1 MQSPSTSDWQP
12 RKRFRITLVCNVC
25 KIRKVKC
32 DRKSPCTSCIKH
44 NTGHMCNYDEQIWI
58 SQLPQ
63 RDNGV
68 ILGLNNNI
76 IYSNSNNN
84 SSNNSNNNGSPNV
97 TASPPIQSEVKELR
111 DKLSRLER
119 LIITTNQAN
128 LNEIVD
134 VEIALENFKDLR
146 SVIGINPIGTSEDTL
161 NLYSNFGTIRTDKSE
176 YSKRI
181 DFAPFTFHGLLRRDP
196 SLLDVWYYITQKR
209 ANLKKKQIDNGA
221 ASTPFE
227 MPKLNAK
234 SVANSKSSNH
244 KSVLMK
250 IRRYSERK
258 FNQKKF
264 SSSITSPGILLQ
276 SSSPGAEGSALSA
289 NEESLFLPPNE
300 TIWMYI
306 ENFFLKI
313 YKYFPFVDEDDFREN
328 IKRILEGRSSSQIR
342 KLQDKKDFAILGQ
355 LYIILRIGY
364 LSMVSRA
371 EYGEFQRS
379 QNSINSVTSGSPSS
393 SSSSSPIPNR
403 SYSLYPIGVEYVDYA
418 KRCLNCFDLLQP
430 VDINIVQFCLLLC
443 SYLKLAPE
451 DGEGPDRNQ
460 FQIFL
465 GTLVQMAFSIGLNRD
480 PNKFQ
485 EFAVSESQNHLRRKI
500 WNEIVLLDLYS
511 STLFGNAPNI
521 QRRYYDTIYPYYSIG
536 CEGISSNPPL
546 EREIIEIHKP
556 REILIQKTKQM
567 VESILEVNEEV
578 KLRTLSNYLSEMEI
592 ILHKEF
598 GFLPNYN
605 ENDLSHKLNM
615 NLFIQ
620 LRIFH
625 TSLYYE
631 LFLYY
636 EREKNVEL
644 MFFYFKKTICVII
657 EEYAPLVFNL
667 AMNGGKDSKGTGG
680 DKITPENLMLYPGL
694 EQLVHRMNGILF
706 SIIVRIKYTLRM
718 LLTDNTS
725 KSEAEMRAYCKE
737 LEKLGYLLKVT
748 VKGAIVGIS
757 QISDMYWF
765 AWRIAKAHSYIFN
778 VITAD
783 EYYSSI
789 DEYEREKSLPTIIF
803 SLAQI
808 KEART
813 MIDQCL
819 SKYRRRG
826 IGSQWSVVS
835 DVSEATTSEDAQEND
850 EISTS
855 TISDLNFNTD
865 IDDVWNNSNFNNIQ
879 NHFGL
884 SNEDFT
890 YVLESKEFKDVM
902 ENYFDLDEPL
912 FNTFGQ
918 FTTDT

>member
-1 MQSPSTSDWQP
+1 
-12 RKRFRITLVCNVC
+12 
-25 KIRKVKC
+25 
-32 DRKSPCTSCIKH
+32 
-44 NTGHMCNYDEQIWI
+44 MCNYDEQIWI

-63 RDNGV
+63 RDGNV
-68 ILGLNNNI
+68 IHGHPSNNNI
-76 IYSNSNNN
+76 NNNIHNIGSNSNTN
-84 SSNNSNNNGSPNV
+84 SSNNSNNYGSPNAA
-97 TASPPIQSEVKELR
+97 TSPPIQSEVKELR
-111 DKLSRLER
+111 EKLSRLER
-119 LIITTNQAN
+119 LIISTKQAN

-134 VEIALENFKDLR
+134 VEIALQNFKDLS
-146 SVIGINPIGTSEDTL
+146 SVIGINPIATSEDTL

-209 ANLKKKQIDNGA
+209 ANLKKKQTDKGIA
-221 ASTPFE
+221 LTPFE
-227 MPKLNAK
+227 MPNLNAN
-234 SVANSKSSNH
+234 SVLNSKLSNH

-250 IRRYSERK
+250 IRRYLERK
-258 FNQKKF
+258 FNPKKF

-289 NEESLFLPPNE
+289 NEETFFLPPNE

-306 ENFFLKI
+306 ENYFSKI
-313 YKYFPFVDEDDFREN
+313 YKYYPFVHEDDFREN
-328 IKRILEGRSSSQIR
+328 VTRILEGRLSSQIR
-342 KLQDKKDFAILGQ
+342 RLQNKKDFAILGQ
-355 LYIILRIGY
+355 LYIILRISY
-364 LSMVSRA
+364 LSTVSRA

-379 QNSINSVTSGSPSS
+379 QNSINSVNSGTPSS
-393 SSSSSPIPNR
+393 SSPSPIPNR
-403 SYSLYPIGVEYVDYA
+403 SYSLYPIGVEYVNYA

-443 SYLKLAPE
+443 SYMKVAPE

-521 QRRYYDTIYPYYSIG
+521 QRRYYDTLYPYYSIG

-556 REILIQKTKQM
+556 REALIQKTKLM

-578 KLRTLSNYLSEMEI
+578 KLRSISNYLSEMEI
-592 ILHKEF
+592 IMNREF
-598 GFLPNYN
+598 GFLSNYT
-605 ENDLSHKLNM
+605 ENDPNHRLNM

-625 TSLYYE
+625 MSLYYE

-636 EREKNVEL
+636 EREKNVNL
-644 MFFYFKKTICVII
+644 MFFYFKKTICVIMQ
-657 EEYAPLVFNL
+657 EYAPLVFNM
-667 AMNGGKDSKGTGG
+667 AMNGGKDSKGTG
-680 DKITPENLMLYPGL
+680 DDRITAENLMLYPGI
-694 EQLVHRMNGILF
+694 EQLVHRMNGMLF
-706 SIIVRIKYTLRM
+706 SIIVRIKHSRISM
-718 LLTDNTS
+718 ADNNS
-725 KSEAEMRAYCKE
+725 KNEAETRAYCKE
-737 LEKLGYLLKVT
+737 LEKLGYLLSVT
-748 VKGAIVGIS
+748 VKGAVVGIS
-757 QISDMYWF
+757 QISDIYWF
-765 AWRIAKAHSYIFN
+765 AWRIGKAHSYILK

-783 EYYSSI
+783 EYYTSI

-808 KEART
+808 KEVRT

-819 SKYRRRG
+819 LKYRKRG

-835 DVSEATTSEDAQEND
+835 DVSEATTSEDVEEKD
-850 EISTS
+850 EASTS
-855 TISDLNFNTD
+855 TILDLNFNTD

-879 NHFGL
+879 NHFGI
-884 SNEDFT
+884 SNEDFNH
-890 YVLESKEFKDVM
+890 VLELKEFKDVM
-902 ENYFDLDEPL
+902 DNYFDLDEPL
-912 FNTFGQ
+912 FTTFGQ
-918 FTTDT
+918 FTNGPS